1 MVRHAWLETGQII
14 DSEDVLCSSKLL
26 MYEHRKDIVTISF

>member
-14 DSEDVLCSSKLL
+14 DCSSKLL
-26 MYEHRKDIVTISF
+26 MYEHRKDIVTITF